1 MSSDPPVPETRV
13 LAIASHVVYG
23 YVGNTMAA
31 FVMQVLGCE
40 VAALNTVQFSNHTGY
55 RQFKGTRA
63 SADEIRDIYEGLKQ
77 SNLTDFDVML
87 SGYAPSAEA
96 VEAIGSI
103 ARDLRFKSSMK
114 PGSFF
119 WVLDP
124 VMGDQGKL
132 YVNENVVPVY
142 KKLLREADLI
152 LPNQFEV
159 EVLSGVKVTSISTL
173 KEAIT
178 KLHQQH
184 RIPHIMVTSVFF
196 GESKELCVVGSTRRT
211 DGTPRFFCVDVPRID
226 CFFSGTGDMFAA
238 LIVVRL
244 REAVSSTKISDTQ
257 ELSSVSSWISPD
269 DVDAL
274 DLPLAKAAEKV
285 LASMHTILEKSKK
298 AGDEALASQE
308 GGALSIEGSSE
319 KSMHLRQTKA
329 AEVRLV
335 RNLGDLRHPVVQYK
349 AEALWNP
356 TEPFNTDS

>member
-55 RQFKGTRA
+55 KQFRGTRT
-63 SADEIRDIYEGLKQ
+63 SADEIRDIYDGLKR
-77 SNLTDFDVML
+77 SYLTDFDVML
-87 SGYAPSAEA
+87 SGYAPSADA

-103 ARDLRFKSSMK
+103 ARDLRFKSSLK

-152 LPNQFEV
+152 LPNQFEA
-159 EVLSGVKVTSISTL
+159 EVLSGVKITSLSTL

-178 KLHQQH
+178 KLHQEH
-184 RIPHIMVTSVFF
+184 RIPHIIVTSVSF

-211 DGTPRFFCVDVPRID
+211 DGTPRFFCINVPYID
-226 CFFSGTGDMFAA
+226 YFFSGTGDMFAA

-244 REAVSSTKISDTQ
+244 REAVSSTKISDTE
-257 ELSSVSSWISPD
+257 ELSSVTSWISPD

-274 DLPLAKAAEKV
+274 HLPLAKAAEKV
-285 LASMHTILEKSKK
+285 LASMHTILEKTKET
-298 AGDEALASQE
+298 GDRALADQTS
-308 GGALSIEGSSE
+308 GASDMEGSSE
-319 KSMHLRQTKA
+319 NLLYLRQTKA

-335 RNLGDLRHPVVQYK
+335 RNLDDLRHPVVNYK
-349 AEALWNP
+349 AEAL
-356 TEPFNTDS
+356 